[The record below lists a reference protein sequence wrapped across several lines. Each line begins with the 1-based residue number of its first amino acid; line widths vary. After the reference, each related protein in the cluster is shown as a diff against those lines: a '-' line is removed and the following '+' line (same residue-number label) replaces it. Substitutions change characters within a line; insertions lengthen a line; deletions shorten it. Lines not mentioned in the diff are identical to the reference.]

1 MKLHVV
7 VSLLRYQ
14 YLVSEAKWFAL
25 QITYMHCVLSF
36 IAMIEADI
44 EIDLTAEGGD
54 VGDEQRALTD
64 RERGLRRHFGY
75 KQALVQPSQI
85 LGTGS
90 YGNVVKATLDDL
102 PCAAKILH
110 NTFFTSNDP
119 HVQDFTRRFQ
129 LECRILRQLRHP
141 CIVQFL
147 GVLEDPRPLSNGRP
161 ILLMELMEESL
172 THFLESRQSTL
183 PYHIQVNLTYEIAL
197 ALDYLHA
204 NGILHRDLSSNNI
217 LLIGGARAKLTDFG
231 MSKMVDINPRMT
243 RNKQTMCPGTLAFMP
258 PEALLSKPIYSDK
271 IDVFSTGVLM
281 VQIVTRRF
289 PNPGDAHR
297 LVRDPKYGAR
307 IQVPI
312 PELERRNSDLLG
324 VYLTHPLRPIAL
336 DCIKDDEGDRPTA
349 ASLCTLLAGLKTT
362 PEYASSLSNYHQQVI
377 ALPPLKSAMDM
388 RDTEIAVLD
397 EQIQSLTLEKS
408 RARGIFRKKDTSKLD
423 ADLADLQQRK
433 GPLAAERER
442 EQEEERRRVE
452 YETENT
458 QLKKRIEILEN
469 ENDSAVTENMEL
481 KKYIARLE
489 REKEEAISEQLELHQ
504 KIAELKQIIE
514 TYLLQENKQKGVGA
528 SKQASVIDTHLAP
541 QLQVHLLCYDT
552 NHFVSMKDLTQSCVI
567 IFHIQ
572 RSVSLPSLKLA
583 DATGT
588 CFINLSVCIT
598 IGLTFSIYRRI

>member
-1 MKLHVV
+1 
-7 VSLLRYQ
+7 
-14 YLVSEAKWFAL
+14 
-25 QITYMHCVLSF
+25 
-36 IAMIEADI
+36 MIEADI
-44 EIDLTAEGGD
+44 EIDLTAKGGD
-54 VGDEQRALTD
+54 VGDEQRALSD

-75 KQALVQPSQI
+75 KRALVQPSQI

-90 YGNVVKATLDDL
+90 YGNVVEATLDDL

-183 PYHIQVNLTYEIAL
+183 SYHIQVNLIHDIAL

-258 PEALLSKPIYSDK
+258 PEALLSKPIYSKK
-271 IDVFSTGVLM
+271 IDIFSTGVLM
-281 VQIVTRRF
+281 VQIVTRKF
-289 PNPGDAHR
+289 PKPGDAHKTTKDGSKW
-297 LVRDPKYGAR
+297 V
-307 IQVPI
+307 QVSI

-349 ASLCTLLAGLKTT
+349 AGLCKTLAGLKST
-362 PEYASSLSNYHQQVI
+362 PEYTSSVSNYQQQVI
-377 ALPPLKSAMDM
+377 ALPPLKSAVDM

-433 GPLAAERER
+433 GPLVAEREC

-452 YETENT
+452 YKTENT
-458 QLKKRIEILEN
+458 QLKKRVEKLEN
-469 ENDSAVTENMEL
+469 ENDAAVTENAEL

-489 REKEEAISEQLELHQ
+489 REKEGAISEQLELHQ
-504 KIAELKQIIE
+504 KIAELKQIIQ

-528 SKQASVIDTHLAP
+528 SEQASVIDTHLVP
-541 QLQVHLLCYDT
+541 QLQVY
-552 NHFVSMKDLTQSCVI
+552 FP
-567 IFHIQ
+567 
-572 RSVSLPSLKLA
+572 LP
-583 DATGT
+583 
-588 CFINLSVCIT
+588 
-598 IGLTFSIYRRI
+598 